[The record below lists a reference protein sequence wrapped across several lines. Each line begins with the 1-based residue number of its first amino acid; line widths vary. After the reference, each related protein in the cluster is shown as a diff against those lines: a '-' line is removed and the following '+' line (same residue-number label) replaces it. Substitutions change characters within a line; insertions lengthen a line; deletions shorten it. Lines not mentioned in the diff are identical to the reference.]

1 MATDRLGDMRL
12 FGEATELRSLSADGR
27 KMGISPAAA
36 SARLIKLESSLE
48 AKLFDRT
55 TRSLRLTDEGQVFLR
70 YCKIALQAIDDAEM
84 ALQDKQS
91 AVKGKI
97 RISASVDLGRNLI
110 SHWIEEFSAIY
121 PDLSIALTLTDSN
134 SNLIHDDID
143 IAIRFGLP
151 DNDLLVARYL
161 APNWRVLCASLA
173 YLEKYGIPERPSD
186 LAKHKFIVLTT
197 ESGPLNEYYFN
208 FDQQNLKYTVN
219 METAWET
226 NDSVQARMW
235 ALAGHGITRKI
246 IWDVASDLKN
256 GELPAILTQGI
267 IQEAGIYAVMHKNKY
282 IAPRIRFFLDVL
294 IKKFEVLAPNILN
307 HLPQPKS

>member
-1 MATDRLGDMRL
+1 MATDRLGDMQL
-12 FGEATELRSLSADGR
+12 FVEATELKSLSAAGR

-70 YCKIALQAIDDAEM
+70 YCRIALQAIEDAEI

-97 RISASVDLGRNLI
+97 RISVAVDLGRNLI
-110 SHWIEEFSAIY
+110 SQWIEEFSLIY
-121 PDLSIALTLTDSN
+121 QHLSISLTLTDSN

-161 APNWRVLCASLA
+161 APNWRVLCASPV
-173 YLEKYGIPERPSD
+173 YLEKYGIPERPLD
-186 LAKHKFIVLTT
+186 LAKHKFIVLVT

-208 FDQQNLKYTVN
+208 FDNQHSKYVVP

-235 ALAGHGITRKI
+235 ALSGHGITRKI
-246 IWDVASDLKN
+246 IWDVASDLKK
-256 GELPAILTQGI
+256 GKLQAILTQGI
-267 IQEAGIYAVMHKNKY
+267 VREVGIHAVMHKNKY
-282 IAPRIRFFLDVL
+282 IAPRIRFFLDFLV
-294 IKKFEVLAPNILN
+294 KKFEVLTPHMLDQ
-307 HLPQPKS
+307 LPQPKN

>member
-1 MATDRLGDMRL
+1 MATDRLGDMQL
-12 FGEATELRSLSADGR
+12 FVEATELKSLSAAGR

-70 YCKIALQAIDDAEM
+70 YCRIALQAIEDAEI

-97 RISASVDLGRNLI
+97 RISVAVDLGRNLI
-110 SHWIEEFSAIY
+110 SQWIEEFSLIY
-121 PDLSIALTLTDSN
+121 QHLSISLTLTDSN

-161 APNWRVLCASLA
+161 APNWRVLCASPV
-173 YLEKYGIPERPSD
+173 YLEKYGIPERPLD
-186 LAKHKFIVLTT
+186 LAKHKFIVLVT

-208 FDQQNLKYTVN
+208 FDNQHSKYVVP

-246 IWDVASDLKN
+246 IWDVASDLKKGN
-256 GELPAILTQGI
+256 LQAILTQGI
-267 IQEAGIYAVMHKNKY
+267 VREVGIHAVMHKNKY
-282 IAPRIRFFLDVL
+282 IAPRIRFFLDFLV
-294 IKKFEVLAPNILN
+294 KKFEVLTPHMLDQ
-307 HLPQPKS
+307 LPQPKS

>member
-12 FGEATELRSLSADGR
+12 FVEATELKSLTAAGR
-27 KMGISPAAA
+27 KIGISAAAA
-36 SARLIKLESSLE
+36 SARLIKLEGALE

-70 YCKIALQAIDDAEM
+70 YCKIALQAIDDAET

-97 RISASVDLGRNLI
+97 RISAAVDLGRHLI
-110 SHWIEEFSAIY
+110 SPWIEAFSQIY

-161 APNWRVLCASLA
+161 APNWRVLCASPA
-173 YLEKYGIPERPSD
+173 YLEKYGVPKQPAD
-186 LAKHKFIVLTT
+186 LIRHKFIVLVTD
-197 ESGPLNEYYFN
+197 SGPLNEYYFN
-208 FDQQNLKYTVN
+208 FDHQPLNYVVP
-219 METAWET
+219 MENAWET

-246 IWDVASDLKN
+246 IWDVATELKQ
-256 GELPAILTQGI
+256 GSLQALLTDGI
-267 IQEAGIYAVMHKNKY
+267 VREAGIYAVMHKNKY
-282 IAPRIRFFLDVL
+282 LAPRIRSFLDFL
-294 IKKFEVLAPNILN
+294 IKKFEMAAPDILTQ
-307 HLPQPKS
+307 LPQPKS